1 MSPQA
6 GTVIAFA
13 CVPGT
18 IAIEREGERNSLF
31 TKHLLQHIATPNK
44 DLQMIL
50 HDVTKAV
57 IDDSHSK
64 QIPFLSIPFLE
75 KMIYLSSKAQGLEIK
90 DPPSTSV
97 NIAKKPMTR
106 TTPDKTHGNQSR
118 SVTSKMST
126 ERNDTTSEA
135 IYELQQN
142 HPACQFRSEKPW
154 LGLQYHQNGTKL
166 IRQPHELTENMQDP
180 PKDINDDILNR
191 IQGSIVGM
199 ALGDALGA
207 HVEFRPREFL
217 LKYPVVDLEGG
228 GTWGLT
234 KGQFTDDTSMA
245 ICLAASLGALA
256 AVNLGDDTDTTA
268 AIFGQL
274 AGAYYG
280 YRKLPGKWIQHVYA
294 KHFLLGLSKWIAYE
308 GEMWQPSKPFLS
320 TTSPSPVP
328 SQQNTVIIPCDQQ
341 ESDASKI
348 PLSQEI
354 SNVSSQQT
362 LPRETQ
368 REGPSNGPGQ
378 HAAIPWSPTWGHAQI
393 PRVTGSTRQYEN
405 AKNDL
410 QKQSRTNTST
420 KANSTLGINSL
431 VVQPSVLMKGDKG
444 PNTKPPSMI
453 SIKKNI
459 GSQKKT

>member
-1 MSPQA
+1 
-6 GTVIAFA
+6 
-13 CVPGT
+13 
-18 IAIEREGERNSLF
+18 
-31 TKHLLQHIATPNK
+31 
-44 DLQMIL
+44 
-50 HDVTKAV
+50 
-57 IDDSHSK
+57 
-64 QIPFLSIPFLE
+64 
-75 KMIYLSSKAQGLEIK
+75 MIYLSSKAQGLEIK

-97 NIAKKPMTR
+97 NIAKSKPRSSKSKTNNGIQETNPSLVIPLLTTNGEQTQASEAEKPMTG

-126 ERNDTTSEA
+126 ERNDTTSEDFLSDA
-135 IYELQQN
+135 DLLTKFNVKCSSSGVAGNGALMRLAPVPLFFYR
-142 HPACQFRSEKPW
+142 HPVYAVEYSGFSGLITHGDRKAFDACRYY
-154 LGLQYHQNGTKL
+154 GAL
-166 IRQPHELTENMQDP
+166 I
-180 PKDINDDILNR
+180 
-191 IQGSIVGM
+191 V
-199 ALGDALGA
+199 AA
-207 HVEFRPREFL
+207 
-217 LKYPVVDLEGG
+217 LEGARKEELLSNTFYETHLSWFNEVPLVSEIMKIARG
-228 GTWGLT
+228 SYKQKDGYDAGIRG
-234 KGQFTDDTSMA
+234 KGYIVNA
-245 ICLAASLGALA
+245 LEAALWAFWSEETFEKGALA

-308 GEMWQPSKPFLS
+308 GEMWQPSKSFLS

-405 AKNDL
+405 AKNDP

-453 SIKKNI
+453 SIKKNV